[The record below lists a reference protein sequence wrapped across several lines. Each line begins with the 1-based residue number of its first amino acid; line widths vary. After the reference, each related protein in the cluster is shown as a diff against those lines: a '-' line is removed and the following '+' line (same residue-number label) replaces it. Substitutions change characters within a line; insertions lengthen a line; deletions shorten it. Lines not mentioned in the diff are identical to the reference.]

1 MRSGS
6 FPRSLRPTREG
17 WAFLA
22 FTFLLGL
29 AALNSGNNLLYLTVA
44 LLLSLIVLSGLLSEQ
59 GFRKVRL
66 TVHLPRRCF
75 AGTPAQI
82 RVAVRNGKRRLPSYA
97 LEVRLAGEAGGGR
110 LLRLGAGE
118 TAAVTLSPRFAR
130 RGLHLLPALRL
141 ATRYPF
147 GLFLKSAPAAPARPI
162 LIYPALGSP
171 PAAPP
176 DAGDAQEA
184 ARRRGTGGELFDLR
198 PYRAGEDM
206 RLIHWRITAKAG
218 RLMLRETAAETGGRL
233 TLVLEQAPGATP
245 EGVEADVSRAAA
257 AATAACARGAA
268 VRLLAGRRQVPW
280 GTGERHADRILREL
294 ALLDPAHDGLP
305 GPRETGLPGDA
316 AGTLRLVLGAG
327 LPAGVAGGEE

>member
-1 MRSGS
+1 MRFGS

-22 FTFLLGL
+22 LTFLLGL

-66 TVHLPRRCF
+66 SVRLPRRCF

-82 RVAVRNGKRRLPSYA
+82 LVTVRNGKRRLPSYA
-97 LEVRLAGEAGGGR
+97 LEVRLTGEPASSR
-110 LLRLGAGE
+110 LLRLGAGG
-118 TAAVTLSPRFAR
+118 AAMVTLAPRFAR

-147 GLFLKSAPAAPARPI
+147 GLFDKSAPAVPARPI
-162 LIYPALGSP
+162 LVYPALGP
-171 PAAPP
+171 PPPAPP
-176 DAGDAQEA
+176 DAGGAQET

-198 PYRAGEDM
+198 PYRTGEDM
-206 RLIHWRITAKAG
+206 RLIHWRISAKTG

-233 TLVLEQAPGATP
+233 TLVLERAPEAAP
-245 EGVEADVSRAAA
+245 EAVEADVSRAAGA
-257 AATAACARGAA
+257 AAAACARGAA
-268 VRLLAGRRQVPW
+268 VRLLAGQRQVPW
-280 GTGERHADRILREL
+280 GSGERHADRILREL
-294 ALLDPAHDGLP
+294 ALLDVARDGLP
-305 GPRETGLPGDA
+305 GPGETPIPGDA
-316 AGTLRLVLGAG
+316 AEMLRLVLGAG
-327 LPAGVAGGEE
+327 LPPGGKG